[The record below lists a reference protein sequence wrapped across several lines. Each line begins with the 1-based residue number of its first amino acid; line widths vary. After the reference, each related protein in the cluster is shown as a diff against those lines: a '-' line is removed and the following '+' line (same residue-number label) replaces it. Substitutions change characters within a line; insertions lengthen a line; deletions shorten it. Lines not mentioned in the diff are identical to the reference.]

1 MEENTIQSVK
11 PTESYI
17 QKTTSLIDN
26 YISHSEWRIKE
37 NSNSSYSIQGLYD
50 HIIQFNNA
58 LYWLNNVYDKEIKE
72 AHQKGD
78 FHIHDLG
85 YLTGYCMGWDLEQLL
100 VKGFGGVPGKITS
113 RPPKH
118 FAAALGQIWNFFYTL
133 QGESAGAQAFSSFDT
148 YLAPFVRHD
157 NLTYEQVKQLMEE
170 FVYNMNVPTRAGFQ
184 TPFTNITLDL
194 QCPETL
200 KNKPSIIGGLPQ
212 SETYGEFQKEMNMIN
227 RAFCEVM
234 EKGDAAQKMFTFPI
248 PTYNITNEFEWDNP
262 EYEPIWKM
270 TAKYGIPYFANFC
283 GSDMKPSDVRSLC
296 CRLRI
301 STKELRRRGGGL
313 FGANP
318 MTGSIGVVTINMP
331 RLGYLSKTKKEFYER
346 LDNLMDIAARSLI
359 KKREVVE
366 RNMESNLYP
375 YSKYYLAETKKRT
388 GSYFYNHFNTIG
400 LLGMNECC
408 LNLLNKDITT
418 QAGLEFSKEVLNHMR
433 ERLIMYQESFKTPF
447 NLEASPSEGT
457 CVSLSNSLQ
466 TNRGTLTVKD
476 ILQLPEEKR
485 KNIKILSL
493 NERTLENEFKPLKDI
508 WMTRRNANV
517 MKITLDNDDIITIT
531 PDHKICVMKNGSIDY
546 VESGTLKIGDMLYG
560 TQNINGHT
568 YKITDIQFP
577 DYFED
582 VYDLEVEDNHNFFIC
597 GSSDYE
603 EGVLVHN
610 CYRLAKHDSEKYK
623 NIITAGS
630 KEAPYYTNSTNIP
643 AKSLGD
649 IFDDFKHQEQLQSLY
664 TGGCVFHIYAGDYV
678 EDHESVKLLIKQL
691 CNNFKV
697 PYISFTPTFS
707 ICPEHGIIPGVHET
721 CPYCTETESEQPE
734 EA

>member
-1 MEENTIQSVK
+1 MNVK
-11 PTESYI
+11 VNLYLDVAPVFFCGYRVVHDLRRVI
-17 QKTTSLIDN
+17 
-26 YISHSEWRIKE
+26 HEWRIKE

-170 FVYNMNVPTRAGFQ
+170 FIYNMNVPTRAGFQ
-184 TPFTNITLDL
+184 CMSEDTEILTPTGWKKHNEINEGDIICTFNTKTGKIEDLPVNHKFAREYSGNMYSIVNDDTDQMISPKHRMVIYSPNGFETILKTIEEVVYDGNDVSVPVMGEGNNMVKTIIRPSDIMEVKYKGIIWCPNTDNETVIAKRKGKVFVTGNTPFTNITLDL
-194 QCPETL
+194 QCPVTL
-200 KNKPSIIGGLPQ
+200 KGKPVIIGGVAQ
-212 SETYGEFQKEMNMIN
+212 KETYDMFQNEMNMIN

-234 EKGDAAQKMFTFPI
+234 EKGDAVQKMFTFPI
-248 PTYNITNEFEWDNP
+248 PTYNITNEFDWDNP
-262 EYEPIWKM
+262 EYEPIWRM

-283 GSDMKPSDVRSLC
+283 GSDMKPTDVRSLC

-301 STKELRRRGGGL
+301 SQKELRRRGGGL

-318 MTGSIGVVTINMP
+318 MTGSIGVVTINLP

-346 LDNLMDIAARSLI
+346 LDNLMDLAARSLI
-359 KKREVVE
+359 KKREVIE
-366 RNMESNLYP
+366 RNMEHDLYP
-375 YSKYYLAETKKRT
+375 YSKYYLGETKKRS

-408 LNLLNKDITT
+408 LNLFNKDITT
-418 QAGLEFSKEVLNHMR
+418 TAGLEFAKEVLNHMR
-433 ERLIMYQESFKTPF
+433 DRLVTYQETYKTPF
-447 NLEASPSEGT
+447 NLEA
-457 CVSLSNSLQ
+457 
-466 TNRGTLTVKD
+466 
-476 ILQLPEEKR
+476 
-485 KNIKILSL
+485 
-493 NERTLENEFKPLKDI
+493 
-508 WMTRRNANV
+508 
-517 MKITLDNDDIITIT
+517 T
-531 PDHKICVMKNGSIDY
+531 PG
-546 VESGTLKIGDMLYG
+546 ESSM
-560 TQNINGHT
+560 
-568 YKITDIQFP
+568 FR
-577 DYFED
+577 F
-582 VYDLEVEDNHNFFIC
+582 
-597 GSSDYE
+597 
-603 EGVLVHN
+603 
-610 CYRLAKHDSEKYK
+610 AKHDSEKYK

-678 EDHESVKLLIKQL
+678 EDYESVKLLIKQL

-721 CPYCTETESEQPE
+721 CPYCTETESDQPE